1 MSGDRLER
9 YRDIRDFEATPE
21 PAGEVSPE
29 PDGRPRFVVQ
39 QHDATALHWDLRL
52 EHDGVLVSW
61 AVPRGIPWS
70 PDENH
75 LAVHTE
81 DHPMEYLDFEGDIPE
96 GNYGA
101 GHMDVWDHGTY
112 EPVEFQERKVQVVLH
127 GQRVE
132 GRYALFATGK
142 DGRNWMIHRM
152 DPPQDP
158 DRQPLPSNLPLMWP
172 TPGKLP
178 DDPEETWGY
187 EIRWSGA
194 RVLVASSGGR
204 IRVSDADGN
213 DVTDHLPELRRLG
226 RQLGYT
232 EAILDGVVVAKGPGG
247 RPLPDRAQV
256 DRRFAQKSESTI
268 RRLSE
273 TAPLAVMLFDLLWQ
287 DGYPV
292 LDVPYAQRRD
302 RLELLGLEGPGWQ
315 TPSIRWDSADAL
327 LTAVQ
332 DQGFPG
338 LVAKR
343 ADSLYHPGEK
353 SADWVE
359 VTKP

>member
-21 PAGEVSPE
+21 PAGQVAPTPE
-29 PDGRPRFVVQ
+29 GLPRFVVQ

-81 DHPMEYLDFEGDIPE
+81 DHPMEYLDFEGDIPD

-112 EPVEFQERKVQVVLH
+112 ETIEFTEKKAQVILH
-127 GQRVE
+127 GQRVQ
-132 GRYALFATGK
+132 GRYALFRT

-158 DRQPLPSNLPLMWP
+158 NRSPLPTHLPLMWP
-172 TPGKLP
+172 TPGSLP
-178 DDPEETWGY
+178 DDTGDGEWGY
-187 EIRWSGA
+187 EIRWTGA

-204 IRVSDADGN
+204 VRVSDADGN
-213 DVTDHLPELRRLG
+213 DITDRLPELRRLG

-247 RPLPDRAQV
+247 LPLPDREAV
-256 DRRFAQKSESTI
+256 DRRFAQKSERTI

-287 DGYPV
+287 DGYP
-292 LDVPYAQRRD
+292 LTEIPFAERRS
-302 RLELLGLEGPGWQ
+302 RLEALGLEGPGWQ
-315 TPSIRWDSADAL
+315 TPSIRWDSGPAL
-327 LTAVQ
+327 LTAIQ
-332 DQGFPG
+332 AQGHPG
-338 LVAKR
+338 LIAKR
-343 ADSLYHPGEK
+343 ANSPYLPGET
-353 SADWVE
+353 SPDWIE
-359 VTKP
+359 VT